1 MKLAFKGEFPK
12 RTAIVVVVL
21 ALLATVVT
29 GREKPSVAVTE
40 PAAKIETKIEAAED
54 IDVEKLVRREGEGT
68 KADPFAARTFAP
80 EPAAAGAQAP
90 QKPTAPPLPFKYLGK
105 AIENG
110 KLSVFLAR
118 GEDSY
123 SVEPGTKI
131 GGEYRVDKVSETAVT
146 FTYLPL
152 KTKQTLDIPAV
163 NP

>member
-1 MKLAFKGEFPK
+1 MKFAFKGEFPK
-12 RTAIVVVVL
+12 RTAGVVVVL
-21 ALLATVVT
+21 ALLATVVA
-29 GREKPSVAVTE
+29 GREKPSIPAIE
-40 PAAKIETKIEAAED
+40 PAAKIQTKIEASED
-54 IDVEKLVRREGEGT
+54 IDVEKLVRKESEGT

-80 EPAAAGAQAP
+80 AAAAGPQAP
-90 QKPTAPPLPFKYLGK
+90 EKPTAPPLPFTYLGK

-123 SVEPGTKI
+123 SVEAGTKI
-131 GGEYRVDKVSETAVT
+131 DAEYRVDKVSETAVT
-146 FTYLPL
+146 FLYLPL